1 MTRFSVTS
9 SQGVTGKNMLMTV
22 AEVSLTSD
30 NWTKEDEVVMN
41 SCCTLDVDKLSPQMN
56 STCKKTR
63 NPGISVFYPKMFKS
77 CSRKNPHAAGIGFVL

>member
-41 SCCTLDVDKLSPQMN
+41 SCCTLTETLLKAFFF
-56 STCKKTR
+56 
-63 NPGISVFYPKMFKS
+63 VF
-77 CSRKNPHAAGIGFVL
+77 

>member
-22 AEVSLTSD
+22 AEVTLTSD

-41 SCCTLDVDKLSPQMN
+41 SCCTLTETLLKAFFF
-56 STCKKTR
+56 
-63 NPGISVFYPKMFKS
+63 VF
-77 CSRKNPHAAGIGFVL
+77 